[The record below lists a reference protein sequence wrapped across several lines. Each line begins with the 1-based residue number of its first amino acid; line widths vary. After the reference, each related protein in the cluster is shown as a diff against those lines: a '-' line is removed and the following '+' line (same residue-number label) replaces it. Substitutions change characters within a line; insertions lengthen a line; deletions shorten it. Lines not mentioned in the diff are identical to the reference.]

1 LLSQGVVDFINSTR
15 GVGIKEGKVNVSK
28 IYNCFQTEFGETGQ
42 DVLMHLLKYAKPKL
56 KKQLQAIGQIS
67 NFTYDWNIN
76 AAQKVSN

>member
-42 DVLMHLLKYAKPKL
+42 D
-56 KKQLQAIGQIS
+56 
-67 NFTYDWNIN
+67 WNIN

>member
-1 LLSQGVVDFINSTR
+1 
-15 GVGIKEGKVNVSK
+15 
-28 IYNCFQTEFGETGQ
+28 
-42 DVLMHLLKYAKPKL
+42 MHLLKYAKPKL